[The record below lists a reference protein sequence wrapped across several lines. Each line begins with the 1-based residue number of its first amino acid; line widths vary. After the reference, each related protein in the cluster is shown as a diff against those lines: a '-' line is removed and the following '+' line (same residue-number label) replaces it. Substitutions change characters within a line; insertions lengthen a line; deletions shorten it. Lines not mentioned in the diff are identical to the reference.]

1 MGALTAQCMSCWKS
15 MSMEEFCASP
25 ASAGVP
31 GCASSSKTG
40 SQAHEEDSSK
50 MCCKA
55 FTAKCVA
62 CARGVSVQQI
72 CSDPASAKL
81 PGCPVA
87 SGTVSPEVSQAPVSV
102 EQSGKCCLGVIAT
115 CIACKKGLS
124 VEALCADPRTAGIPG
139 CPRP

>member
-40 SQAHEEDSSK
+40 SQAREEDSSK

-62 CARGVSVQQI
+62 CARGVSVEQV
-72 CSDPASAKL
+72 CSDPASAEL
-81 PGCPVA
+81 PGCH
-87 SGTVSPEVSQAPVSV
+87 GVSEAVQYGVSQAPASAT
-102 EQSGKCCLGVIAT
+102 QSGKCCLGVIAT

-124 VEALCADPRTAGIPG
+124 VEALCADPRTAHVPG